1 LVPSRYA
8 VRIGDIDVLVVS
20 DGVLP
25 LPSTMLGYNADVRQQ
40 RRQTRI
46 CPLKARYLSG
56 TSP

>member
-1 LVPSRYA
+1 